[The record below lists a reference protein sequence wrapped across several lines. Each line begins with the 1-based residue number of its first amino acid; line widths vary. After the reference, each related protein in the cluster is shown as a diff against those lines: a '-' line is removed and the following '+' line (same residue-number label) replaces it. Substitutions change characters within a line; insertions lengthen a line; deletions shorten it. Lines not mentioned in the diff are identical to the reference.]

1 MKTNIKMVLQ
11 INNFEYLLEMNKI
24 ESIYSEL
31 KYLNDQPKV
40 FLLKQFDEIRYQI
53 DIECQKFLNALNF
66 LYLNGLEIKTIEQQ
80 LEMLSEVDLFQ
91 KQCLAKFAQNP
102 PKQLNLE
109 ELDQRIKS
117 INSEDKDVALKLEKE
132 LYKEMFN
139 RKKCLFGN
147 KGIVFL
153 SMENCKHFFQ
163 HYVSFGEPRI
173 LFGTLILIED
183 EFLLFGDK
191 LQQFIE

>member
-1 MKTNIKMVLQ
+1 MVLQ

-66 LYLNGLEIKTIEQQ
+66 LDLNGLEIKTIEQQ

-91 KQCLAKFAQNP
+91 KQCLANFAQNP
-102 PKQLNLE
+102 PKQLNIE

-147 KGIVFL
+147 L
-153 SMENCKHFFQ
+153 
-163 HYVSFGEPRI
+163 
-173 LFGTLILIED
+173 
-183 EFLLFGDK
+183 
-191 LQQFIE
+191 

>member
-24 ESIYSEL
+24 ESIYREL

-53 DIECQKFLNALNF
+53 DIECQKILNALNF
-66 LYLNGLEIKTIEQQ
+66 LDLNGLEIKTIEQQ

-102 PKQLNLE
+102 P
-109 ELDQRIKS
+109 
-117 INSEDKDVALKLEKE
+117 
-132 LYKEMFN
+132 
-139 RKKCLFGN
+139 
-147 KGIVFL
+147 
-153 SMENCKHFFQ
+153 
-163 HYVSFGEPRI
+163 
-173 LFGTLILIED
+173 
-183 EFLLFGDK
+183 
-191 LQQFIE
+191 